1 MYRHILCM
9 YEIVEIVSG
18 KESIKIIRLGIFRP
32 QYFKGQ
38 FKNMTSNVMNGG
50 LNVAQSTHSP
60 WAWVD
65 LVVAHC
71 LLDEYQPLHIP
82 SASPSHLE
90 A

>member
-1 MYRHILCM
+1 M
-9 YEIVEIVSG
+9 YEIAGIVSG

-38 FKNMTSNVMNGG
+38 FKNMTSNVKNGR
-50 LNVAQSTHSP
+50 LNMAHNPAHSTHSP

-82 SASPSHLE
+82 
-90 A
+90 